1 MKKIS
6 LITSFF
12 WKIIKPSFFNKVI
25 AKDKIDLPEKGES
38 VKTEIETAEVLINS
52 PLTSSKILKFKNIPS
67 TNLS

>member
-12 WKIIKPSFFNKVI
+12 WKIIKPSFFNVI
-25 AKDKIDLPEKGES
+25 TKDKINLPEKGES

-52 PLTSSKILKFKNIPS
+52 PLTLSKILKFKNIPS